1 MFDLRRRDFVTL
13 LGGAAAAWPVAA
25 AAQQS
30 IKTASIGF
38 LDATSRSTQGQIASV
53 FVQRLRELG
62 WHEGRNLTV
71 NVRWAEG
78 RRERYAEIA
87 AEFVKLKVDV
97 IVTYALPAIFAAKQ
111 ATSTIPIVFAAASD
125 PVENGLVA
133 SIARPG
139 ENVTG
144 LSTQTAELAGMQ
156 SGKLRTLARASR
168 RSTVAMMPFAAATT
182 A

>member
-1 MFDLRRRDFVTL
+1 MRRRDFVTL
-13 LGGAAAAWPVAA
+13 FGGAAAWPLSAR
-25 AAQQS
+25 AQQS
-30 IKTASIGF
+30 TRVPTIGF
-38 LDATSRSTQGQIASV
+38 LDATSRSTQGQIASE

-62 WHEGRNLTV
+62 WRDGQNLV
-71 NVRWAEG
+71 VEVRWAEG
-78 RRERYAEIA
+78 RPERYAEIA
-87 AEFVKLKVDV
+87 AEFVRLKVDV

-111 ATSTIPIVFAAASD
+111 ATSTIPIVFTAASD